1 MCEKCK
7 SHPPQMPVL
16 LACFLM
22 LVACAILLGLVVL
35 LVYAACL
42 SPAKATLDYGQTC
55 AMLQLA

>member
-1 MCEKCK
+1 
-7 SHPPQMPVL
+7 MPVL